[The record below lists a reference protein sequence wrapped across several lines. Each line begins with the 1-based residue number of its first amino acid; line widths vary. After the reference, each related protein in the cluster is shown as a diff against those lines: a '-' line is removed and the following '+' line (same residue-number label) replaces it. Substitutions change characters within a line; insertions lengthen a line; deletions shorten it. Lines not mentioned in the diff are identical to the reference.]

1 MQTHTSGLPHGGPV
15 PGRWLPTRAAWPPLR
30 PEGPAGTLSEG
41 KGVEKGCIDRLL
53 PLLRERLVGFFC
65 FVFFFKQKA

>member
-1 MQTHTSGLPHGGPV
+1 MP
-15 PGRWLPTRAAWPPLR
+15 PGRLSAS
-30 PEGPAGTLSEG
+30 EGPAGTLSEG

-53 PLLRERLVGFFC
+53 PLLRERSVVF